1 MRKRFL
7 SLLALPLAIACGGLT
22 STTEEGGA
30 NANDRTFVNDGD
42 EILTGAMVMSP
53 SGKFIVLQ
61 RNDIS
66 VIFDVSA
73 KKYTEVK
80 AQIRRVTFA
89 HATETAFAN
98 RADGTL
104 LAIDLA
110 SARELWSRKLDDT
123 VVSILRVSDDD
134 KTLFVGDSH
143 RMQLVDPSNGT
154 ARSTAEIG
162 TVPSALTLLKGRKE
176 ALVVG
181 TTAWVNGAPRTSV
194 ALLDLESAS
203 VNKVDIPNCDSK
215 ILVTPDE
222 TRAFLSPTYC
232 DAEHASNPNQA
243 WTNPDPVSVM
253 ALGAKTIT
261 FEKNLPGFG
270 PVAMSPDGNRIVAYL
285 DTKRMDV
292 SMFDKTQAPPST
304 TGPQYHVMVINP
316 KTLSFSLSP
325 IGNALPRLTM
335 TRAGKGLLVDASIK
349 VKTRAKASAQG
360 SISIG
365 PNGISGELGAEIG
378 VFDEKS
384 PFGYFDLETLKFTGF
399 TGPQAGLDRF
409 VQLADNR
416 YILTLEKRKDGLGG
430 VPYLID
436 LQDRVTSSFFGDFG
450 TGVRD
455 VGILPDGK
463 TIFLR
468 VRLPA
473 ATHESKYWSREGFNV
488 SADFNFNG
496 KLFAEFEASTSFADV
511 TWTNDCST
519 PEGHDCF

>member
-1 MRKRFL
+1 MRKLLL
-7 SLLALPLAIACGGLT
+7 SLLVMPLGLGCAGLND
-22 STTEEGGA
+22 SPEEGGA
-30 NANDRTFVNDGD
+30 NANDRTIINDG
-42 EILTGAMVMSP
+42 EEMLTGAMAVSP

-66 VIFDVSA
+66 VIFDVGA
-73 KKYTEVK
+73 KKYTELNV
-80 AQIRRVTFA
+80 QLRRVTFA
-89 HATETAFAN
+89 HASETAFAN

-104 LAIDLA
+104 AAIDLA
-110 SARELWSRKLDDT
+110 RVSELWSRKLDDAT
-123 VVSILRVSDDD
+123 VSILRVGHDDE
-134 KTLFVGDSH
+134 TLYVGDSR
-143 RMQLVDPSNGT
+143 RMQIVDPSNGV
-154 ARSTAEIG
+154 ARSVTDLG
-162 TVPSALTLLKGRKE
+162 TTPTALTLLKGRKE

-181 TTAWVNGAPRTSV
+181 TTAWQNGAPHTSV
-194 ALLDLESAS
+194 ALLDLETAS
-203 VNKVDIPNCDSK
+203 VNKIDIPNCDSK
-215 ILVTPDE
+215 VVMTPDE
-222 TRAFLSPTYC
+222 SRAFLSPTFC

-243 WTNPDPVSVM
+243 WTNPDPVSVI
-253 ALGAKTIT
+253 ALGAKTIA

-270 PVAMSPDGNRIVAYL
+270 PVAMSPDGQKVVAYL

-292 SMFDKTQAPPST
+292 SMFDKGQAPSD

-316 KTLSFSLSP
+316 KTLAFSLTP

-335 TRAGKGLLVDASIK
+335 TRAGKGLLVDASVK
-349 VKTRAKASAQG
+349 VKTRAKASAHG

-365 PNGISGELGAEIG
+365 PNGISGELGAEVS
-378 VFDEKS
+378 VFDEQS
-384 PFGYFDLETLKFTGF
+384 PFGYFDLESLKFSGF

-409 VQLADNR
+409 VQLAGER

-436 LQDRVTSSFFGDFG
+436 LQEKTTASFFGDFG

-463 TIFLR
+463 TVVLR
-468 VRLPA
+468 VRLAA
-473 ATHESKYWSREGFNV
+473 ATHENKYWSREGFNV

-496 KLFAEFEASTSFADV
+496 TLYAEYEASTSFANV
-511 TWTNDCST
+511 TSTNDCST